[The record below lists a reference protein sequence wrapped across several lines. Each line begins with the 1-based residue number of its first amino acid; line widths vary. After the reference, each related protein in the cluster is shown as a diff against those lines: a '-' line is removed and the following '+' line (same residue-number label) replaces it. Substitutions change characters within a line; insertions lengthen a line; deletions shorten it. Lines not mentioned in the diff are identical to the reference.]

1 MRSLCYL
8 EGGCLKKPL
17 NTRKTCSVGLTRNFT
32 LAQGD
37 NSVNQF
43 TWSQISR
50 LLYKYHVQSVLQF
63 CIAFYSSEQNR
74 LESDCEY

>member
-37 NSVNQF
+37 NSVQPVYMVSNKS
-43 TWSQISR
+43 T
-50 LLYKYHVQSVLQF
+50 VV
-63 CIAFYSSEQNR
+63 
-74 LESDCEY
+74 